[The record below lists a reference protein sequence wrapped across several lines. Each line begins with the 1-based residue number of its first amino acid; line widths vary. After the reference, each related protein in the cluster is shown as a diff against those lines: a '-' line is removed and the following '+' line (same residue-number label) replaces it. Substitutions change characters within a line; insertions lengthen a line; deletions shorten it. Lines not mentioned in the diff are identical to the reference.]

1 MPSEARSDDGDD
13 DVTYDE
19 TKWMAVAIEL
29 LVIIAAL
36 AFAVLE
42 SR

>member
-1 MPSEARSDDGDD
+1 M
-13 DVTYDE
+13 TFDE

-29 LVIIAAL
+29 LVIVAAL
-36 AFAVLE
+36 AFAVVE